1 MIKIFFGK
9 SGPFFIMPLFVFF
22 ILFACAWAQPEHEG
36 GRLVGGPC
44 QYKSYPGQATILSIT
59 ESHTGDQ
66 SKIPR
71 FDVKFSFTPQ
81 AKIEESFV
89 RVEEKAFNLYGNNFQ
104 YPDQQFLTTHNIQ
117 VGNLLDGS
125 LQVIT
130 SGTCSPVLFE
140 FPALKEGK

>member
-1 MIKIFFGK
+1 MIKIFFRK

-59 ESHTGDQ
+59 KSQAGDQ
-66 SKIPR
+66 TKIPR

-81 AKIEESFV
+81 TKIEEKFV
-89 RVEEKAFNLYGNNFQ
+89 RMEGKTFNLYGNNFQ
-104 YPDQQFLTTHNIQ
+104 YPDQQFLTTHKIH
-117 VGNLLDGS
+117 VGKVMNGS

-130 SGTCSPVLFE
+130 SGTCSPVMFE
-140 FPALKEGK
+140 FPALKERK